1 MKNKK
6 LLLFIPLMLLT
17 SGMTIQ
23 SNIDFSGNKSPSFN
37 HIKRVNYSDGLGDIH
52 TFPETNHNNLLK
64 SSDVVTDVV
73 ENGYIRFNVTDY
85 FNNYCDQERGMLFIT
100 SAGVDRANYDSGLEF
115 GFVSLSSLTAQVT
128 TNETYSLIQPGE
140 FDLNGIN
147 YHYFY
152 FEDLSISE
160 FTNQDYQVID
170 VNYNY
175 ESGKNEY
182 YLFALY
188 NKAYNNINPSAFLE
202 GKTDIQGP
210 LISGSNVNYFTN
222 VENPISVDSIKSK
235 LTATD
240 DCDGDVTSSIRIVE
254 DKYTGNERV
263 LGSHTIKFEASDT
276 SGNKSNLIV
285 TINVKDV
292 NSPVIVGPDTV
303 TYSYD
308 DIISEDSFLLKYSS
322 SDNIDSNLRL
332 TLSGDNIFEKTN
344 KLGNYNVVINCHDQ
358 SGNEATKSV
367 TVVIEDKKAPVI
379 VGPDTITKR
388 NSVILTTEEIIS
400 QYTANDV
407 YDGACGVYV
416 IEDNYTGHGDKKG
429 TYTIKLGSK
438 DKSQNETTKTLQ
450 IDVMDDISPVWY
462 VDQTLI
468 YVDSSVTLTQ
478 KDIINLMIQTGE
490 ITNNVSFVQIT
501 ANEYEATPNEPGK
514 YQVKA
519 VVKYSNGN
527 QLETTKTIRV
537 LEEKEGTTIQKKTFW
552 DKIGDFFKKI
562 GDFFVNKIFK
572 PIGKFFKSIW
582 NKLFE

>member
-23 SNIDFSGNKSPSFN
+23 SNIDFSGSKSPN
-37 HIKRVNYSDGLGDIH
+37 HIKRVALNDGLGDVH
-52 TFPETNHNNLLK
+52 SFPETTNHLNLLK
-64 SSDVVTDVV
+64 QSDVVTDSVKD
-73 ENGYIRFNVTDY
+73 GFIRFNVTDY
-85 FNNYCDQERGMLFIT
+85 FNNYCDQEGGMLFIT
-100 SAGVDRANYDSGLEF
+100 SANIDSANYDSGLEF
-115 GFVSLSSLTAQVT
+115 GFASLKTLTTQITLSEPYSLS
-128 TNETYSLIQPGE
+128 QPGE
-140 FDLNGIN
+140 FNLNN
-147 YHYFY
+147 KTYYYFY
-152 FEDLSISE
+152 FEDLSLSE

-182 YLFALY
+182 FLFALD
-188 NKAYNNINPSAFLE
+188 NKNYASINPSAFVE
-202 GKTDIQGP
+202 DKSDIQRP
-210 LISGSNVNYFTN
+210 LISGSNVSYFTN
-222 VENPISVDSIKSK
+222 VENPISVESIKSK
-235 LTATD
+235 LTASD
-240 DCDGDVTSSIRIVE
+240 NHDGDVTSSIIIAE
-254 DKYTGNERV
+254 DNYTGHERE
-263 LGSHTIKFEASDT
+263 LGAHTVKFEASDT

-292 NSPVIVGPDTV
+292 NSPIITGPDTV

-308 DIISEDSFLLKYSS
+308 DIISEDSFLLKYSAA
-322 SDNIDSNLRL
+322 DNVDSNLRL
-332 TLSGDNIFEKTN
+332 TLNGDSIFEKTN
-344 KLGNYNVVINCHDQ
+344 KIGNYTVVVNCQDA
-358 SGNEATKSV
+358 SGNGATKSV
-367 TVVIEDKKAPVI
+367 SVVIEDKKSPVI

-429 TYTIKLGSK
+429 SYTIKLGSK
-438 DKSQNETTKTLQ
+438 DKSENEAVKTLQ

-478 KDIINLMIQTGE
+478 KDIINLMMQTGE

-527 QLETTKTIRV
+527 QLETTKTIEV
-537 LEEKEGTTIQKKTFW
+537 LEEKEGTKIEKKTFW